1 GFATPNPSPVTL
13 ATNAASAISPRR
25 FPVISLLPFFRFG
38 PLSACADKHRLPHP
52 RRGFC
57 DRACPELA
65 EGMGNLTF
73 IFLLRRVPHP
83 KSRSLRFRACPEL
96 VEGVGILT
104 FTLSSIPQSSTPR
117 NKDTTPPHSPSPAAT
132 LIFGKLLQKSR
143 RNKTP
148 PRTSRP

>member
-1 GFATPNPSPVTL
+1 
-13 ATNAASAISPRR
+13 
-25 FPVISLLPFFRFG
+25 
-38 PLSACADKHRLPHP
+38 CADKHRLPHP

-96 VEGVGILT
+96 VEGVGILP
-104 FTLSSIPQSSTPR
+104 FPLSSIPQSSTPH
-117 NKDTTPPHSPSPAAT
+117 NQGTTPLRPPSPNAG
-132 LIFGKLLQKSR
+132 LIS
-143 RNKTP
+143 KTP
-148 PRTSRP
+148 PKIAQKQNAPSDIPSEEASLAIHSYEIMIPNSRNE